1 MRCKISDC
9 FNCPYPDCINDTP
22 PKVKSKRAKEY
33 EKEWARKKRKECA
46 EKGICTICFKRPA
59 TQGYKTCNECRTRT
73 NRQRKELYQAATGCT
88 PRFLFDGINLCS
100 KCGKRPPMEGHKMCQ
115 QCYSNNKSPFPLKNN
130 QNKAFREEID
140 GFWNGYKK
148 Q

>member
-1 MRCKISDC
+1 
-9 FNCPYPDCINDTP
+9 
-22 PKVKSKRAKEY
+22 
-33 EKEWARKKRKECA
+33 
-46 EKGICTICFKRPA
+46 
-59 TQGYKTCNECRTRT
+59 
-73 NRQRKELYQAATGCT
+73 
-88 PRFLFDGINLCS
+88 
-100 KCGKRPPMEGHKMCQ
+100 MEGHKMCQ